1 MDVNYKIAEKDLM
14 PVSGKLACAKDARAF
29 SDFCEATCSNLFAF
43 SPYNLQLD
51 REAFL
56 RFQEQADALK
66 EMVGKEMVDM
76 AELECLCGTLRNT
89 YMCLIQ
95 GGWQAFAEN
104 AESGCDSGNFLAAQ
118 LMTVA
123 MYNNR

>member
-1 MDVNYKIAEKDLM
+1 MGVNYKIAEKDLM
-14 PVSGKLACAKDARAF
+14 PVSGKLACVKDARDF

-76 AELECLCGTLRNT
+76 SELECLCGTLRNT

-118 LMTVA
+118 LMIVS